1 MTDLHWNLRD
11 HLKEFR
17 TDGRLYVLLS
27 IYLHKNTRNRSWP
40 SNELIANETGLSRAP
55 ISRSVKWLTD
65 NHAVMIVPFEKRIGD
80 EKKLPNRKNIYQL
93 TGVIKIN
100 SVYKPYMYM
109 TPEGWEGVIQE
120 LTDLGNSSLVEL
132 LKESDSL
139 QIERLP
145 SERLHSEP
153 KGIKSSALSSSNKKT
168 ERQSLLEEL
177 TPHLT
182 IAHCI
187 LVLIEKG
194 YDGVM
199 NRPEEYMTVGLMK
212 NYLPHLQEL
221 ARLAATT
228 EELKG
233 LYLHYKPL
241 YEEKD
246 WKFAAKTFADKLQ
259 PYRSLKKPK
268 ESRKPAPITDFS
280 EPTAEERAALEA
292 ARKSIRPTWERTS
305 EEKEAAS

>member
-1 MTDLHWNLRD
+1 MTDLHWNLRG
-11 HLKEFR
+11 HLKDFR
-17 TDGRLYVLLS
+17 TDGRLFVLLS

-40 SNELIANETGLSRAP
+40 SNDLIADETGLSRAP
-55 ISRSVKWLTD
+55 ISRSIKWLAE
-65 NHAVMIVPFEKRIGD
+65 NHAVMIVPFDKRIGD

-100 SVYKPYMYM
+100 SAYRPYMYM
-109 TPEGWEGVIQE
+109 TPEGWAGVIQE
-120 LTDLGNSSLVEL
+120 LTGLGNSSLVEL
-132 LKESDSL
+132 LNSDDSL

-153 KGIKSSALSSSNKKT
+153 KGIKSSSSSYSKKKT
-168 ERQSLLEEL
+168 ERQELLEQL
-177 TPHLT
+177 TPHLA

-194 YDGVM
+194 YDDIM

-212 NYLPHLQEL
+212 NYLPHLEEL
-221 ARLAATT
+221 QRLNATV

-233 LYLHYKPL
+233 LYIYFKPS
-241 YEEKD
+241 YEENQ

-259 PYRSLKKPK
+259 PYRALKKTAPA
-268 ESRKPAPITDFS
+268 RKPAVIIDS
-280 EPTAEERAALEA
+280 KEPTAAERAELLRAMEEV
-292 ARKSIRPTWERTS
+292 RPEWEKVVVN
-305 EEKEAAS
+305 E